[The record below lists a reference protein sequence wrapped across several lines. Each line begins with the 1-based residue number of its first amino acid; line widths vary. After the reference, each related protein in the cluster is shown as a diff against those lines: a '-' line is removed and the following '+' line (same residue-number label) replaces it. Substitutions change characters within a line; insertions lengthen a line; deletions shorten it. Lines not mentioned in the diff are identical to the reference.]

1 MKRHGARRG
10 AAVTLVTAA
19 AVLLAGCGGGDGG
32 SGAGDGRN
40 GKDGRA
46 GKEERSG
53 AAAGPSAPAEDS
65 KGPDAGGVPSGPK
78 EPVSELT
85 PVTGSFSKKEKK
97 YLAGR
102 VPRGQD
108 PAAVLE
114 GGQEACDRLAFLE
127 RRNEDMAVSA
137 LILGEIRGARDAVTH
152 LCPRRMP
159 LVEAAD
165 RGFPDG
171 EFTVGERRKAGS
183 TIVPGRYRSPGPGP
197 SGAGTGGDGD
207 VEECVWRITG
217 AGGKKLDSGSG
228 RSQGGDIEITIP
240 AAARGFSSAG
250 CHSWLNPGGTG

>member
-19 AVLLAGCGGGDGG
+19 AVLLAGCGGDGG
-32 SGAGDGRN
+32 SGSGDGRD

-46 GKEERSG
+46 GKERSG
-53 AAAGPSAPAEDS
+53 AAAAPSAPAEDDR
-65 KGPDAGGVPSGPK
+65 GPDAGGVPPGPK
-78 EPVSELT
+78 EPEADLT
-85 PVTGSFSKKEKK
+85 PATGSFGKKEKK
-97 YLAGR
+97 YLIGR
-102 VPRGQD
+102 VPEGQD

-165 RGFPDG
+165 QGFPDG
-171 EFTVGERRKAGS
+171 EFAVGERRKAGRV
-183 TIVPGRYRSPGPGP
+183 IVPGRYRSPGPGP
-197 SGAGTGGDGD
+197 SAADAGRGGDGGG
-207 VEECVWRITG
+207 EECVWRITG

-240 AAARGFSSAG
+240 ASARGFGSTG
-250 CHSWLNPGGTG
+250 CHSWLNSGGTG